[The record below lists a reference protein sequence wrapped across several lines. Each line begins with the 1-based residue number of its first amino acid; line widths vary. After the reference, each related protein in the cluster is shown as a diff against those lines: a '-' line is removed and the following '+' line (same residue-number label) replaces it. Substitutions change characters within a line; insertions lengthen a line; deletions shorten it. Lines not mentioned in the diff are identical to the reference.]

1 MMKRNDVRD
10 ILKKAEMLVN
20 ENISLD
26 EKAEVIFKK
35 KRENNEEARALVSE
49 AKKLVFQSKRKFAKE
64 RSNPEDTVVDEV
76 HRGENLSSNGH
87 RGSKNNCVVNPS
99 PNQDVELPRGHEK
112 GRKKKKSVA
121 QLKFEE
127 KILMG
132 RIAKSASNLQDHRN
146 VLDTLEREFGSNN
159 PTWMAKFKEVVGY
172 SKIHKNYKKASEQ
185 RLATIRG
192 ELRHRNGVS
201 KRDHFELSQWAS
213 SGRVFSRT
221 SSNKSLNVSV
231 LDCGKILKKIASNEI
246 QAMTPLKLK
255 EEDSPEAPY
264 VCNFKDCR
272 RSFTCASPF
281 VAHIEKHRI
290 QNMTKMS
297 CPFPLCDFFNKREEL
312 TAHIRAK
319 HTKELLF
326 RCDHC
331 PTQFHTMAAKAA
343 HEKKHAM
350 PGVWA
355 QCTKQSCMKF
365 YQVAKGHCRA
375 CGKK

>member
-64 RSNPEDTVVDEV
+64 RSNLEDIVVDEV
-76 HRGENLSSNGH
+76 RRGENLSNNGH
-87 RGSKNNCVVNPS
+87 SGSKNNGVVNPS
-99 PNQDVELPRGHEK
+99 LNLDVELPRGHEK

-132 RIAKSASNLQDHRN
+132 RIAKSASNLRDHRN
-146 VLDTLEREFGSNN
+146 VLDTLEREFGQNN
-159 PTWMAKFKEVVGY
+159 PTWVAKFKEVEGY

-185 RLATIRG
+185 RLATIRV
-192 ELRHRNGVS
+192 ELRHRNGVLR
-201 KRDHFELSQWAS
+201 RDHFELSQVAS
-213 SGRVFSRT
+213 SSRILSRT
-221 SSNKSLNVSV
+221 SSNKSLNESV
-231 LDCGKILKKIASNEI
+231 LDCGRILKKIASNEI
-246 QAMTPLKLK
+246 QAITPLKLK
-255 EEDSPEAPY
+255 EEDSPGAPY
-264 VCNFKDCR
+264 VCNFEDCR

-297 CPFPLCDFFNKREEL
+297 CPFLNCDYSNKREEL
-312 TAHIRAK
+312 TVHIRAK

-326 RCDHC
+326 HCDHC